1 MSKGQMYPS
10 NGMKVTLALRTGW
23 GILFGAACVWATE
36 PSVGAVQRESGNDA
50 ARLGSLEVTTPLPAS
65 ATHLPVQDAAMSDR
79 SVTAAP
85 GGVPSSGPVG
95 AQELTPATPTP
106 VSPVNSVAASP
117 YDVASSEPATAAQ
130 AVASPQSDDAPAT
143 LLDSSFYALGGF
155 AGLGVMYTRF
165 AGGDRPLICG
175 EAAVIIDHA
184 FTFGGGGCG
193 IPDSMNA
200 ASVGVSNTTAEDR
213 VQFGYGGAIARYH
226 IFSRR
231 VTNLAVGVL
240 IGAGGVVVGKWI
252 GSSEKPENF
261 DVKNQDAVFIVEPQI
276 GGFANL
282 TRWLRVGAIAGYRV
296 ASGVDLKGINASD
309 VRGLTLGGQ
318 IQGGWF

>member
-10 NGMKVTLALRTGW
+10 NCMKVTMALRTAG
-23 GILFGAACVWATE
+23 GMLFGAVCVWANE
-36 PSVGAVQRESGNDA
+36 PSAGASLGTSGSNASRPVVSEATPRAPAGAVE
-50 ARLGSLEVTTPLPAS
+50 LPAQS
-65 ATHLPVQDAAMSDR
+65 TASSDQAAMLEE
-79 SVTAAP
+79 AP
-85 GGVPSSGPVG
+85 SPGAVG
-95 AQELTPATPTP
+95 AQDTVPPAATP
-106 VSPVNSVAASP
+106 VSSANSVAASP
-117 YDVASSEPATAAQ
+117 YGVAASEPAVPARAA
-130 AVASPQSDDAPAT
+130 PPPTDDAPAT
-143 LLDSSFYALGGF
+143 LLDSNFYALGGF
-155 AGLGVMYTRF
+155 GGLGVMYTRF

-200 ASVGVSNTTAEDR
+200 ASAGVANTTADDR

-226 IFSRR
+226 VFSRR

-252 GSSEKPENF
+252 GSSDDPENF
-261 DVKNQDAVFIVEPQI
+261 DVKNQDAVFIVEPQV
-276 GGFANL
+276 GGYANL
-282 TRWLRVGAIAGYRV
+282 TRWLRVGAVAGYRV

-309 VRGLTLGGQ
+309 IRGLTLGGQ
-318 IQGGWF
+318 IQAGWF